1 MCLQWRMGK
10 GIPRLDLQ
18 FYSLNGMVNLGYWAE
33 PRRQKIRA
41 PEVTVKSFKG
51 MRRMWA
57 RVPGRATW
65 RKGRLREALN
75 MEWLWLEQGKVGRRS

>member
-1 MCLQWRMGK
+1 MGK

-18 FYSLNGMVNLGYWAE
+18 FCSLNGMVNLGYWAE

-57 RVPGRATW
+57 RVAREGHLEEGTFKGSFKHGVALARA
-65 RKGRLREALN
+65 R
-75 MEWLWLEQGKVGRRS
+75 QGG